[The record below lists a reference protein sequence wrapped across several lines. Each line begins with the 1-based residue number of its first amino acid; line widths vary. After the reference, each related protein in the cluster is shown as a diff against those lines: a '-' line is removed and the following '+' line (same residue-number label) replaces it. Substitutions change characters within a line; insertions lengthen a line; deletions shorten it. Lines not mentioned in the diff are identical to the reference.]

1 MKGSAVV
8 RASRLKRFLPLLVV
22 AYVLL
27 ELWLVVAVADLI
39 GWLLV
44 LLLLLAGFVAGASV
58 IKRAGLKAFAAARA
72 GNMPEGE
79 ARTAV
84 TVAGGVLLMV
94 PGFLTDVLGLLCLL
108 PPVAKR
114 LQRVPMGLLRRGPLG
129 DAVRLQEQVR
139 MHRPD
144 GKVVPGEV
152 IHEDGTPTDRY
163 DYSRRDDA
171 QGRGE
176 LRE

>member
-1 MKGSAVV
+1 V

-27 ELWLVVAVADLI
+27 ELWLMVIVAEQI

-58 IKRAGLKAFAAARA
+58 IKRAGLKAFAAVRKGGAL
-72 GNMPEGE
+72 PEGD

-84 TVAGGVLLMV
+84 AMAGGVLLMI
-94 PGFLTDVLGLLCLL
+94 PGFITDVLGLLCLV
-108 PPVAKR
+108 PPVARR
-114 LQRVPMGLLRRGPLG
+114 LQRAPMALLRRGPLG

-144 GKVVPGEV
+144 GKVVQGEV
-152 IHEDGTPTDRY
+152 VQEDGSPTSPY
-163 DYSRRDDA
+163 DYSRRDDE
-171 QGRGE
+171 GPYGS
-176 LRE
+176 LR